1 MKKYILILGGI
12 IMSFF
17 QSCVGTGNGAE
28 LTTSEGITKTQELV
42 TKHFSKYDG
51 KITTISFSYNSSNV
65 IDVISA
71 SYKEG
76 NENKLAIY
84 NIYSDK
90 VDETTEGTKSKG
102 KGLTLSEIDLN
113 LLKTGLEKAKAIVLE
128 KDSNFSDFRVGNTEY
143 TSDEEGNIAI
153 EFEVLARNPNLSY
166 IGERLSNKS
175 DVFKFTF
182 VMDKDQNVK
191 NIKGIN
197 I

>member
-28 LTTSEGITKTQELV
+28 LTTPEGIAKTQELV